1 MTLDLCNCWEVNL
14 VYSCLDYHLRWF
26 QFPPGTSM
34 DSRILS
40 SKQPLNN
47 DLKTQINV
55 HLHES
60 FIRDIV
66 PSSNVHPH
74 KTRGKHQKEYQGGVG
89 ADAANFQFFQLNK
102 RLSQV
107 FHLQRNIFYIFFFNY
122 LTQLT
127 PYTGWF
133 LTI

>member
-1 MTLDLCNCWEVNL
+1 
-14 VYSCLDYHLRWF
+14 
-26 QFPPGTSM
+26 M

-47 DLKTQINV
+47 DLETQINV

-107 FHLQRNIFYIFFFNY
+107 FHLQRNIFYIFSLIISHSLHRIFPTWLLNTSWS
-122 LTQLT
+122 LSNRSSSISSAVSR
-127 PYTGWF
+127 PPAW
-133 LTI
+133 